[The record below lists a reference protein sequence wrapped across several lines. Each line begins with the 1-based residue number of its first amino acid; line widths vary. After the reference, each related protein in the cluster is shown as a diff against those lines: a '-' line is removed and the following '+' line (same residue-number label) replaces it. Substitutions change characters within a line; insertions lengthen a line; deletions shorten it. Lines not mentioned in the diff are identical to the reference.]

1 MVDKHCSRLAQVVST
16 QPGDKAGCAV
26 NYGPTSRFD
35 RLPCIEGIFKKRE
48 ASGFVRLP
56 STTGSHPQ
64 DPRRRDPANAATK
77 HCITLGAM
85 LDLIEAVIADY
96 NAQQSTGNFSSS
108 PLDQLR
114 SFVQDTDLGFL

>member
-35 RLPCIEGIFKKRE
+35 RRPCIEGIFKKLE

-56 STTGSHPQ
+56 STTDSHPH
-64 DPRRRDPANAATK
+64 DPRRRDPAKAATK
-77 HCITLGAM
+77 HSITLRAM
-85 LDLIEAVIADY
+85 LDLIEEVIAHY
-96 NAQQSTGNFSSS
+96 NATHITDTSNTS
-108 PLDQLR
+108 PLDKLLPFIQK
-114 SFVQDTDLGFL
+114 TNP